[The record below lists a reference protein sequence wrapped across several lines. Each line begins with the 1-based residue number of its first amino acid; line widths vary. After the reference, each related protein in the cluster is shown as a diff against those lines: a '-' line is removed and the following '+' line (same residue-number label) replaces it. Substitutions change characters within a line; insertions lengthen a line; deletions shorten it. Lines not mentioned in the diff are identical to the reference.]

1 MKRLTAFSINFPVT
15 ISMIV
20 LGIVLLGGI
29 SYKKLGVNLFPD
41 LNNPRVFVEIKA
53 GERPPEEMEKQYVEN
68 IESIAIRQKGVVQV
82 SSISMVGSAQIN
94 VEYSWDTDMDEAF
107 LDLQKNLSSF
117 GQGQEIE
124 EMNITQHDPNTAPVM
139 LIGLTHE
146 RISDMNELRKVAENY
161 IRNELVRLEGVA
173 DVKLSGQEE
182 SEIQI
187 FTNNYKLKAFNLSLD
202 DISQQIQNYNR
213 NVSGGTVSEMG
224 LQYVVKGVS
233 ILNEVKDFQNIIVG
247 YRSVEQ
253 TDPAIG
259 TSNIV
264 KAPVFLK
271 DVAEIEMVNQKPVNI
286 VRFNGQRCI
295 GLSIYKETRFNTVK
309 AVKQISE
316 SLENIEKALPGYHL
330 NIVANQGNFI
340 ISAIKEVEQTALIGI
355 VIAIF
360 VLFIFLRRFGT
371 TLIISLAIPI
381 SIIATFNMMYFA
393 DLTLNIM
400 TLGGLALGAGM
411 LVDNAIVVMENIFR
425 NHETGLSV
433 KEAAIKG
440 ASEVSGAII
449 ASTITTIVVFLP
461 IVYMHGASG
470 ELFKDE
476 AWTVAFS
483 LFSSLLIAIFLIPM
497 LYHLVFKNRP
507 SPPFG
512 KSVKFTAY
520 SKFLKKALKYKFFV
534 ILGAAVLIGVA
545 VLIFPKVGTEFMP
558 KTDVREFDVEI
569 NLPEGTRLERTEST
583 IANMELVLHDLLK
596 GQEYELYSHIGPE
609 TILTGDEQA
618 IFTNENSAYIK
629 IKLGENAK
637 YTSNHLIEVIDKI
650 FADIP
655 GLEINYI
662 QDEMALR
669 SILGTEEAPIIVEIS
684 GDDLKVIEQL
694 TREVSDKIMVLPHIF
709 NVQTSIEDG
718 SPEVDV
724 VIDRMRAG
732 MFNLSVTSVTEKIRN
747 KLEGANA
754 GKMEDGG
761 EMRDITVRLPDKDL
775 SSFMNMTISNGEQ
788 VIRLD
793 EIASIETSIA
803 PKKIIRR
810 NQVRIGK
817 VFAQMEKGVA
827 LNKISEEII
836 EKLAEISLPSNYRIQ
851 VTGEE
856 KKRKDSVNNLSF
868 ALLLSII
875 LVYMVLASQF
885 ESLIHPFTILLTIP
899 LAGVGTILLFFILGK
914 PISVMAIIGVIIL
927 AGIAVNDSIILVDR
941 VNQLRKEGMDRAD
954 AIVKAVQQR
963 IRPILMTS
971 LTTILAL
978 LPLSIG
984 VGESA
989 SLRSPMALAVIGGL
1003 VTSTLLTLL
1012 VIPCLYD
1019 LLDRLRRNKPVE
1031 TNG

>member
-1 MKRLTAFSINFPVT
+1 MKKLTAFAINFPVT

-29 SYKKLGVNLFPD
+29 SYKKLGVDLFPD
-41 LNNPRVFVEIKA
+41 LNNPRIFVEIKA
-53 GERPPEEMEKQYVEN
+53 GERPPEEMEKQYVGN

-82 SSISMVGSAQIN
+82 SSICMVGSAQIN

-146 RISDMNELRKVAENY
+146 RISDMNELRKVGENY
-161 IRNELVRLEGVA
+161 IRNELVRLEGIA

-187 FTNNYKLKAFNLSLD
+187 STNNYKLKAFNLSLN
-202 DISQQIQNYNR
+202 DISGQIQNYNR

-253 TDPAIG
+253 TDPATG
-259 TSNIV
+259 TSNIG

-286 VRFNGQRCI
+286 VRLNGQRCI

-309 AVKQISE
+309 AVRQISE
-316 SLENIEKALPGYHL
+316 SLEDIEKALPGYHL

-425 NHETGLSV
+425 NHESGLSV

-461 IVYMHGASG
+461 IVYLHGASG

-483 LFSSLLIAIFLIPM
+483 LLSSLLIAIFLIPM
-497 LYHLVFKNRP
+497 LYHLVFKNRL

-520 SKFLKKALKYKFFV
+520 GKFLKKALKYKLFV
-534 ILGAAVLIGVA
+534 ILGAALLIGTA

-558 KTDVREFDVEI
+558 KADVREFDVEI

-583 IANMELVLHDLLK
+583 IANMELVLQDLLE

-618 IFTNENSAYIK
+618 IFTNENSGYMK

-637 YTSNHLIEVIDKI
+637 YTSNHLIETIDKV

-694 TREVSDKIMVLPHIF
+694 TREVSDKIMLLPHIF

-718 SPEVDV
+718 SPEIDV
-724 VIDRMRAG
+724 IIDRMRAG
-732 MFNLSVTSVTEKIRN
+732 MFNLSVASVTEKIRN
-747 KLEGANA
+747 KLEGASA

-761 EMRDITVRLPDKDL
+761 EMRDITVRLPEKDL

-788 VIRLD
+788 IIRLD

-803 PKKIIRR
+803 PRKIIRR

-827 LNKISEEII
+827 LNKISEEIV
-836 EKLAEISLPSNYRIQ
+836 EKLAEISLPANYRIQ

-868 ALLLSII
+868 ALLLSIV
-875 LVYMVLASQF
+875 LVYMVLSSQF

-899 LAGVGTILLFFILGK
+899 LAVVGTILLFFFLGK
-914 PISVMAIIGVIIL
+914 PISVMAIIGIIIL
-927 AGIAVNDSIILVDR
+927 VGIAVNDSIILVDR
-941 VNQLRKEGMDRAD
+941 INQLRKEGVDRAD

-971 LTTILAL
+971 LTTIIAL

-1019 LLDRLRRNKPVE
+1019 LLDRLRRNRSVE

>member
-1 MKRLTAFSINFPVT
+1 MKKLTAFAINFPVT

-29 SYKKLGVNLFPD
+29 SYKKLGVDLFPD
-41 LNNPRVFVEIKA
+41 LNNPRIFVEIKA
-53 GERPPEEMEKQYVEN
+53 GERPPEEMEKQYVGN

-82 SSISMVGSAQIN
+82 SSICMVGSAQIN

-146 RISDMNELRKVAENY
+146 RISDMNELRKVGENY
-161 IRNELVRLEGVA
+161 IRNELVRLEGIA

-187 FTNNYKLKAFNLSLD
+187 STNNYKLKAFNLSLN
-202 DISQQIQNYNR
+202 DISGQIQNYNR

-253 TDPAIG
+253 TDPATG
-259 TSNIV
+259 TSNIG

-286 VRFNGQRCI
+286 VRLNGQRCI

-309 AVKQISE
+309 AVRQISE
-316 SLENIEKALPGYHL
+316 SLEDIEKALPGYHL

-425 NHETGLSV
+425 NHESGLSV

-461 IVYMHGASG
+461 IVYLHGASG

-483 LFSSLLIAIFLIPM
+483 LLSSLLIAIFLIPM
-497 LYHLVFKNRP
+497 LYHLVFKNRL

-520 SKFLKKALKYKFFV
+520 GKFLKKALKYKLFV
-534 ILGAAVLIGVA
+534 ILGAALLIGTA

-558 KTDVREFDVEI
+558 KADVREFDVEI

-583 IANMELVLHDLLK
+583 IANMELVLQDLLE

-618 IFTNENSAYIK
+618 IFTNENSGYMK

-637 YTSNHLIEVIDKI
+637 YTSNHLIETIDKV

-694 TREVSDKIMVLPHIF
+694 TREVSDKIMLLPHIF

-718 SPEVDV
+718 SPEIDV
-724 VIDRMRAG
+724 IIDRMRAG
-732 MFNLSVTSVTEKIRN
+732 MFNLSVASVTEKIRN
-747 KLEGANA
+747 KLEGASA

-761 EMRDITVRLPDKDL
+761 EMRDITVRLPEKDL

-788 VIRLD
+788 IIRLD

-803 PKKIIRR
+803 PRKIIRR

-827 LNKISEEII
+827 LNKISEEIV
-836 EKLAEISLPSNYRIQ
+836 EKLAEISLPANYRIQ

-868 ALLLSII
+868 ALLLSIV
-875 LVYMVLASQF
+875 LVYMVLSSQF

-899 LAGVGTILLFFILGK
+899 LAVVGTILLFFFLGK
-914 PISVMAIIGVIIL
+914 PISVMAIIGIIIL
-927 AGIAVNDSIILVDR
+927 VGIAVNDSIILVDR
-941 VNQLRKEGMDRAD
+941 INQLRKEGVDRAD

-971 LTTILAL
+971 LTTIIAL

-1019 LLDRLRRNKPVE
+1019 LLDRLRRNRPVV
-1031 TNG
+1031 TNE